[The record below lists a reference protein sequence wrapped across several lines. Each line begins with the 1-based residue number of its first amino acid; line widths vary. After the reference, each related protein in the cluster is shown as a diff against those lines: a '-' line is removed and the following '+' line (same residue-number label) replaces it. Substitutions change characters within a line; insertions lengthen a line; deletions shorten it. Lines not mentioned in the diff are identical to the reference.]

1 MLRLQTAKLPATV
14 MAFCHDYVIK
24 LCATRKSLFSAQA
37 IAKLFCRNGVMLPLG
52 KHSHFAS

>member
-24 LCATRKSLFSAQA
+24 LCDKRKSLFSSQQQS
-37 IAKLFCRNGVMLPLG
+37 C
-52 KHSHFAS
+52 FAGMG